1 MSLHAFLDVDYGARG
16 DADLIRHLESG
27 ADPNARDAA
36 TGEALLH
43 VAVRRRRRG
52 ATAILLDH
60 GADVDAPNAHGKTA
74 YAHAIRRGFG
84 EIVEVLVERGADRTL
99 NDADRFAVAVV
110 EGRLDDARAVLATQ
124 EGVARTGNPEE
135 DRLLAD
141 VAGRQATEPVA
152 MLIEAGADLR
162 ATGLDDGTPLHQ
174 AAWFGQPANARLLVD
189 AGAPLEVFDG
199 VHHSS
204 PLGWAVHGARFS
216 GGAESRQEAYV
227 DIVRTLLEAGAEMRY
242 SESSSDHD
250 FRERLRRDATPA
262 ILEVLFPE

>member
-1 MSLHAFLDVDYGARG
+1 MNLHAFLDVHYGPRG

-36 TGEALLH
+36 TGETPLH

-60 GADVDAPNAHGKTA
+60 GAEVDVVTANGKTA
-74 YAHAIRRGFG
+74 RAHAIRRGFG
-84 EIVEVLVERGADRTL
+84 EIVELLVERGANSTL

-110 EGRLDDARAVLATQ
+110 EGRLVDARAILTTH
-124 EGVARTGNPEE
+124 GSVARTGNPEE

-141 VAGRQATEPVA
+141 VAGRQASEPVA

-174 AAWFGQPANARLLVD
+174 AAWFGQPANARLLVE
-189 AGAPLEVFDG
+189 AGAPLEVFDA
-199 VHHSS
+199 VHDSS
-204 PLGWAVHGARFS
+204 PLGWAVHGARYS
-216 GGAESRQEAYV
+216 GGAESRQDAYV
-227 DIVRTLLEAGAEMRY
+227 DIVRTLLEAGAKMRY
-242 SESSSDHD
+242 PDPSSNHD

-262 ILEVLFPE
+262 IFEVLFP